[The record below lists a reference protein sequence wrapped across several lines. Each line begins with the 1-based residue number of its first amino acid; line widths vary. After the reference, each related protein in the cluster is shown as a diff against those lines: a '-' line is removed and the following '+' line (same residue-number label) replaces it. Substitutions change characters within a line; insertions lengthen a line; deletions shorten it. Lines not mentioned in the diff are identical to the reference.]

1 MPTDPILQFIR
12 EHRREMLGTLRQM
25 VECESPSLD
34 KAAVDR
40 CTAFVAGQ
48 LERLGGRLTRHSS
61 ADFGDHLQAD
71 FDFPDGGRRPARRL
85 LVLGHTDTVW
95 ELGTLRR
102 MPFRVRGGRAYGPG
116 TLDMKSGITGAL
128 FALAALR
135 HLRAPVHK
143 RVTLL
148 LTSDEEVGSHSSRP
162 IIEKLARGC
171 DAALVVEPGSGP
183 RGALKTARKGVGE
196 YRLVVHGRATHAGV
210 DFAGGASA
218 TVELA
223 RQLVR
228 VARFSQ
234 LRRGIT
240 VNVGVIGGGTRS
252 NVVAERAW
260 AHIDVRL
267 VRLADQRYLKEQFAS
282 LRPFNKK
289 TRLEVEGGLNR
300 PPMERT
306 AAIAQ
311 LFRRARQL
319 ARPLGMELEESSTGG
334 GSDGNFTAALDVP
347 TLDGLGGVGQGAHA
361 LHESIVVEELPKR
374 AALLAHLLAAL

>member
-12 EHRREMLGTLRQM
+12 KHRREMLGTLRQM
-25 VECESPSLD
+25 VECESPSLN

-40 CTAFVAGQ
+40 STAFVAGQ
-48 LERLGGRLTRHSS
+48 LEPLGARLTRHSS

-116 TLDMKSGITGAL
+116 ILDMKSGITGAL

-135 HLRAPVHK
+135 HLRVPMRK

-148 LTSDEEVGSHSSRP
+148 LTSDEEVGSRSSRP
-162 IIEKLARGC
+162 IIEKLARRC

-196 YRLVVHGRATHAGV
+196 YRLVVHGRATHAGLNL
-210 DFAGGASA
+210 AGGASA
-218 TVELA
+218 TVEMA

-228 VARFSQ
+228 VARFSRP
-234 LRRGIT
+234 RRGIT

-260 AHIDVRL
+260 ARIDVRIA
-267 VRLADQRYLKEQFAS
+267 RLADQRYLEKQFSS
-282 LRPFNKK
+282 LRPFNTK

-319 ARPLGMELEESSTGG
+319 ARPLGMELEESSVGG
-334 GSDGNFTAALDVP
+334 GSDGNFTAALGVP

-361 LHESIVVEELPKR
+361 LDENIVVEELPRR

>member
-12 EHRREMLGTLRQM
+12 ERRREMLGTLRQM

-40 CTAFVAGQ
+40 CGALVAGH
-48 LERLGGRLTRHSS
+48 LERLGARLTRHRS
-61 ADFGDHLQAD
+61 ADFGDHLQVD
-71 FDFPDGGRRPARRL
+71 FALPEGARRTAGRL
-85 LVLGHTDTVW
+85 LVLGHIDTVW

-102 MPFRVRGGRAYGPG
+102 MPFRVRNGHACGPG
-116 TLDMKSGITGAL
+116 ILDMKSGITAAM
-128 FALAALR
+128 FALTALR
-135 HLRAPVHK
+135 RLRTPVRK

-148 LTSDEEVGSHSSRP
+148 LTSDEEVGSRSSRP
-162 IIEKLARGC
+162 IIERLARGC
-171 DAALVVEPGSGP
+171 DAALVVEPASGP

-196 YRLVVHGRATHAGV
+196 YRLVVHGRATHAGL

-228 VARFSQ
+228 VARFSRP
-234 LRRGIT
+234 RRGIT

-267 VRLADQRYLKEQFAS
+267 VRLADQRYLEKQFGS
-282 LRPFNKK
+282 LRPFNTK

-306 AAIAQ
+306 SAIAA

-319 ARPLGMELEESSTGG
+319 ARPLGMELEESSVGG
-334 GSDGNFTAALDVP
+334 GSDGNFTAALGVP

-361 LHESIVVEELPKR
+361 LDENIVVEELPRR